1 MVVRLVFLAHLK
13 LSNTCFFIA
22 IIPYFF
28 DVLCLFC
35 LALIRQETR
44 TIFLIVGQNQEVPNI
59 IIVVF
64 CWAIWITRNDVVF
77 DKGHPKTFL
86 RVLFSTGYGF
96 GLYCSARM
104 TTRNGFLMLTSY
116 QNREPWSS
124 SHRMDGLSF
133 TILDFSFEH
142 VISFN
147 YRYATV
153 ISLD

>member
-1 MVVRLVFLAHLK
+1 MFVLFGINPPRNTNHLFNSWSK
-13 LSNTCFFIA
+13 LGGSNHNHLLLTGA
-22 IIPYFF
+22 M
-28 DVLCLFC
+28 
-35 LALIRQETR
+35 T
-44 TIFLIVGQNQEVPNI
+44 
-59 IIVVF
+59 F
-64 CWAIWITRNDVVF
+64 CWAIWITMNDVVF

-147 YRYATV
+147 YGCATI
-153 ISLD
+153 ISVDSCFFFLEEG